1 MNKRKKLLA
10 LIPALWA
17 SLFDAVITIVHQ
29 PKEYWNGNLN
39 VANEA
44 NSIGNF
50 MMNQHV
56 SGIFIVCGIWL
67 ILIGILGYY
76 IPKKYSRIF
85 LMFVLIAHSFGAGS
99 WLSNDYGFWTAIIF
113 ILFNSIL
120 FYKIEDLT
128 QLSKSVPQA
137 VRNFKSN

>member
-1 MNKRKKLLA
+1 MTKKEKLLA

-29 PKEYWNGNLN
+29 PKEYWEGNLN

-44 NSIGNF
+44 NDIGNF
-50 MMNQHV
+50 MMKQHV
-56 SGIFIVCGIWL
+56 SGILIVCGIWL

-85 LMFVLIAHSFGAGS
+85 LLFVL
-99 WLSNDYGFWTAIIF
+99 
-113 ILFNSIL
+113 NS
-120 FYKIEDLT
+120 
-128 QLSKSVPQA
+128 S
-137 VRNFKSN
+137 